1 VPSSSASS
9 SSGAET
15 RRSRQSSFAS
25 SPAGRP
31 GPRALNVDVIGVQ
44 EFASV
49 ASGVLALDAIVKAAP
64 VEVLGTRTVTPG
76 KLVVLFTGDVASVE
90 ASLAAGRAVCGD
102 SLIDELFIPN
112 LHTHVIPA
120 IRGEVRVQS
129 WDALGIIESFSV
141 TASIAAADIAAK
153 EGRVELPEVRLAGGM
168 GGKSYVK
175 IMGPIEEVQAA
186 VQAAVGHVTGRGLL
200 CQQVIIPRPH
210 PDIRA
215 HVLPESEEEG
225 VIWK

>member
-1 VPSSSASS
+1 VPSPSASS
-9 SSGAET
+9 KPGGTGSGPGA
-15 RRSRQSSFAS
+15 RRAA
-25 SPAGRP
+25 PT
-31 GPRALNVDVIGVQ
+31 VDVIGVQ

-49 ASGVLALDAIVKAAP
+49 ADGVLALDAIVKAAP
-64 VEVLGTRTVTPG
+64 VDLLGVRTVTPG

-90 ASLAAGRAVCGD
+90 ASLTAGREVSGE

-112 LHTHVIPA
+112 LHPRVIPA
-120 IRGEVRVQS
+120 IRGEVQIDS

-141 TASIAAADIAAK
+141 TASIAAADIAVK
-153 EGRVELPEVRLAGGM
+153 EGRVQLPEVRLAGGM

-186 VQAAVGHVTGRGLL
+186 VAAGVGHVRGRGLL

-215 HVLPESEEEG
+215 HVLAGGEQEG
-225 VIWK
+225 TIWK

>member
-1 VPSSSASS
+1 MPSSSASS
-9 SSGAET
+9 ASGRAGG
-15 RRSRQSSFAS
+15 
-25 SPAGRP
+25 PA
-31 GPRALNVDVIGVQ
+31 VDVIGVQ
-44 EFASV
+44 EFASI

-64 VEVLGTRTVTPG
+64 VELLGTRTVTPG
-76 KLVVLFTGDVASVE
+76 QLVVLFTGDVASVE
-90 ASLAAGRAVCGD
+90 VSLAKGREVAGD

-112 LHTHVIPA
+112 LHAQVIPA
-120 IRGEVRVQS
+120 IRGEARVES

-141 TASIAAADIAAK
+141 TASIVAADIAAK
-153 EGRVELPEVRLAGGM
+153 EGRVDLPEIRLAGGM

-186 VQAAVGHVTGRGLL
+186 VRAGVQHVEAKGLL

-215 HVLPESEEEG
+215 HVLFGHEEAG
-225 VIWK
+225 TLWK

>member
-1 VPSSSASS
+1 VPSSSASRS
-9 SSGAET
+9 TGGSGPE
-15 RRSRQSSFAS
+15 R
-25 SPAGRP
+25 GRP
-31 GPRALNVDVIGVQ
+31 APSVDVIGVQ

-49 ASGVLALDAIVKAAP
+49 AAGVLALDAIVKAAP
-64 VEVLGTRTVTPG
+64 VELLAARTVTPG
-76 KLVVLFTGDVASVE
+76 KLVVLFTGDVASVD
-90 ASLAAGRAVCGD
+90 ASLAAGREASGE

-112 LHTHVIPA
+112 LHAQVIPA
-120 IRGEVRVQS
+120 IRGEVRIDS

-153 EGRVELPEVRLAGGM
+153 EGRVQLPEVRLAGGM

-186 VQAAVGHVTGRGLL
+186 VLAGVEHVRGRGLL

-215 HVLPESEEEG
+215 HVLAEGGEEG
-225 VIWK
+225 TIWK

>member
-9 SSGAET
+9 PVGGSSLGPLG
-15 RRSRQSSFAS
+15 
-25 SPAGRP
+25 PAP
-31 GPRALNVDVIGVQ
+31 SVDVIGVQ
-44 EFASV
+44 EFSSV
-49 ASGVLALDAIVKAAP
+49 AAGVLALDAIVKAAP
-64 VEVLGTRTVTPG
+64 VELLGARTVTPG
-76 KLVVLFTGDVASVE
+76 KLVVIFTGDVASVD
-90 ASLAAGRAVCGD
+90 ASLAAGREVSGE

-112 LHTHVIPA
+112 LHPQVIPS
-120 IRGEVRVQS
+120 IRGEVRIDS

-153 EGRVELPEVRLAGGM
+153 EGRVQLPEVRLAGGM

-186 VQAAVGHVTGRGLL
+186 VLAGVEHVRRRGLL

-215 HVLPESEEEG
+215 HVLAGGEEEG
-225 VIWK
+225 TIWK

>member
-1 VPSSSASS
+1 VPSSSASRPPGGPD
-9 SSGAET
+9 SGPGAH
-15 RRSRQSSFAS
+15 
-25 SPAGRP
+25 RP
-31 GPRALNVDVIGVQ
+31 VPRVDVIGVQ

-49 ASGVLALDAIVKAAP
+49 AAGVLALDAIVKAAP
-64 VEVLGTRTVTPG
+64 VELLGARTVTPG
-76 KLVVLFTGDVASVE
+76 KLVVLFTGDVASVD
-90 ASLAAGRAVCGD
+90 ASLTAGREVSGE

-112 LHTHVIPA
+112 LDPQVIPA
-120 IRGEVRVQS
+120 IRGEVRIDS

-175 IMGPIEEVQAA
+175 IMGPLEEVQAA
-186 VQAAVGHVTGRGLL
+186 VRAAVEHVRGRGLL
-200 CQQVIIPRPH
+200 CQQVVIPRPH

-215 HVLPESEEEG
+215 HVLAGGEQEG
-225 VIWK
+225 TIWN